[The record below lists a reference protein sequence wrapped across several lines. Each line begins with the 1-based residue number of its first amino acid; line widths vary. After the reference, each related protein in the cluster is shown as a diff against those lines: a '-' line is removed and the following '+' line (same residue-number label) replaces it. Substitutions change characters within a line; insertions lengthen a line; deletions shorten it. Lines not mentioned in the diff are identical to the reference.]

1 MKKTIKITA
10 LAFVFSFAA
19 ISCQKSVSDAELTT
33 QSTTAISAY
42 PETSVEVKD
51 GVAHL
56 SGTFASQ
63 GDKDAAIAAIKNIK
77 GVRDVMDMAS
87 VEAAD
92 PVMETITAIDQETQ
106 QKVADAIKDFPSVK
120 MDVVNG
126 ELTLTGEVTAEQA
139 RKIKMSVDALKV
151 GKVNYNYNVKK

>member
-77 GVRDVMDMAS
+77 GVRDVMDMAT
-87 VEAAD
+87 VEAAAS
-92 PVMETITAIDQETQ
+92 VVETVSAVAPEVQ
-106 QKVADAIKDFPSVK
+106 QKVTDAVKDFPAVK
-120 MDVVNG
+120 VDVVNG

-151 GKVNYNYNVKK
+151 GKVNYDYNVKK

>member
-1 MKKTIKITA
+1 MKKTIKITV

-77 GVRDVMDMAS
+77 GVRDVMDMAT
-87 VEAAD
+87 VEAAAS
-92 PVMETITAIDQETQ
+92 VVETVSAVAPEVQ
-106 QKVADAIKDFPSVK
+106 QKVTDAVKDFPAVK
-120 MDVVNG
+120 VDVVNG

>member
-1 MKKTIKITA
+1 MKKTIKITV

-19 ISCQKSVSDAELTT
+19 ISCQKSVPDAELTT
-33 QSTTAISAY
+33 QSTKAISAY

-77 GVRDVMDMAS
+77 GVRDVMDMAT
-87 VEAAD
+87 VEAAAS
-92 PVMETITAIDQETQ
+92 VVETVSAVAPEVQ
-106 QKVADAIKDFPSVK
+106 QKVADAVKDFPAVK
-120 MDVVNG
+120 VDVVNG

>member
-1 MKKTIKITA
+1 MKKTIKIAA
-10 LAFVFSFAA
+10 LALVFSVAA
-19 ISCQKSVSDAELTT
+19 FSCKKNVSDAELTT
-33 QSTTAISAY
+33 QSTTVVAAY
-42 PETSVEVKD
+42 PGTSVEVKD

-106 QKVADAIKDFPSVK
+106 QKVADAVKDFPGVK
-120 MDVVNG
+120 VDVVNG

-139 RKIKMSVDALKV
+139 RKIK
-151 GKVNYNYNVKK
+151 N

>member
-10 LAFVFSFAA
+10 LAFVVSFSA

-33 QSTTAISAY
+33 QSTTVISAY

-77 GVRDVMDMAS
+77 GVRDVMDMAT
-87 VEAAD
+87 VEAAAS
-92 PVMETITAIDQETQ
+92 VVETVSAVAPEVQ
-106 QKVADAIKDFPSVK
+106 QKVTDAVKDFPAVK
-120 MDVVNG
+120 VDVVNG

>member
-1 MKKTIKITA
+1 MKKTIKITV
-10 LAFVFSFAA
+10 LAFVVSFAA

-63 GDKDAAIAAIKNIK
+63 GDKDAAIAALKNVK
-77 GVRDVMDMAS
+77 GVRDVMDMAT
-87 VEAAD
+87 VEAAAS
-92 PVMETITAIDQETQ
+92 VVETVSAVAPEVQ
-106 QKVADAIKDFPSVK
+106 QKVTDAVKDFPDVK
-120 MDVVNG
+120 VDVVNG

-151 GKVNYNYNVKK
+151 GKVNYDYNVKK

>member
-77 GVRDVMDMAS
+77 GVRDVMDMAT
-87 VEAAD
+87 VEAAAS
-92 PVMETITAIDQETQ
+92 VVETVSAVAPEVQ
-106 QKVADAIKDFPSVK
+106 QKVTDAVKDFPAVK
-120 MDVVNG
+120 VDVVNG

>member
-1 MKKTIKITA
+1 MKKTIKITV

-33 QSTTAISAY
+33 QSTTVISAY

-77 GVRDVMDMAS
+77 GVRDVMDMAT
-87 VEAAD
+87 VEAAAS
-92 PVMETITAIDQETQ
+92 VVETVSAVAPEVQ
-106 QKVADAIKDFPSVK
+106 QKVTDAVKDFPAVK
-120 MDVVNG
+120 VDVVNG

>member
-1 MKKTIKITA
+1 MKKTIKITV

-92 PVMETITAIDQETQ
+92 PVMETITAIF
-106 QKVADAIKDFPSVK
+106 I
-120 MDVVNG
+120 
-126 ELTLTGEVTAEQA
+126 
-139 RKIKMSVDALKV
+139 LK
-151 GKVNYNYNVKK
+151 NT